1 MLNAEWKEAE
11 RKAFGNSAFSIQH
24 STFSIS
30 ETLLND
36 SYDVDLNPGVFRQP

>member
-1 MLNAEWKEAE
+1 MLNGKKPNAK
-11 RKAFGNSAFSIQH
+11 RSAIQH